1 MCHFHSSVEGAVTYT
16 AMLFIPSHAPMDY
29 YTKDYEKG
37 LALYSS
43 NVLIMEKCDDLLP
56 DYYNFVRGVVASADV
71 SLNISRETLQQ
82 NRQLKAI
89 AKRVEKKITAD
100 KKAEEAVKE
109 VKAEV
114 KSAAEKTGAAVKETA
129 KKAVKTAEKAVK
141 TAAKATKAKKETVKK
156 AVEAEIKDEVFVQ
169 FAGGEINVEAVV
181 AAAKAD
187 YKAKGHRTPKTVSV
201 YIKPEEGVAYY
212 TVKGV
217 GSEDYKVEL

>member
-1 MCHFHSSVEGAVTYT
+1 MENEKLKYLTAYLLSEHSEWNDLVFPTNESEQFH
-16 AMLFIPSHAPMDY
+16 
-29 YTKDYEKG
+29 
-37 LALYSS
+37 LY
-43 NVLIMEKCDDLLP
+43 
-56 DYYNFVRGVVASADV
+56 R
-71 SLNISRETLQQ
+71 SLVNIRP
-82 NRQLKAI
+82 
-89 AKRVEKKITAD
+89 
-100 KKAEEAVKE
+100 
-109 VKAEV
+109 
-114 KSAAEKTGAAVKETA
+114 
-129 KKAVKTAEKAVK
+129 AVK

-169 FAGGEINVEAVV
+169 FAGVEINVEAVV

>member
-1 MCHFHSSVEGAVTYT
+1 MA
-16 AMLFIPSHAPMDY
+16 
-29 YTKDYEKG
+29 
-37 LALYSS
+37 
-43 NVLIMEKCDDLLP
+43 
-56 DYYNFVRGVVASADV
+56 
-71 SLNISRETLQQ
+71 
-82 NRQLKAI
+82 
-89 AKRVEKKITAD
+89 EKKIAAD

-129 KKAVKTAEKAVK
+129 KKAFKTEEKAVN
-141 TAAKATKAKKETVKK
+141 TSAKAKKETVKK

-169 FAGGEINVEAVV
+169 FAGVEINVEAVV

>member
-1 MCHFHSSVEGAVTYT
+1 MA
-16 AMLFIPSHAPMDY
+16 
-29 YTKDYEKG
+29 
-37 LALYSS
+37 
-43 NVLIMEKCDDLLP
+43 
-56 DYYNFVRGVVASADV
+56 
-71 SLNISRETLQQ
+71 
-82 NRQLKAI
+82 
-89 AKRVEKKITAD
+89 EKKIVAD

-114 KSAAEKTGAAVKETA
+114 KSAAEKTGAAVKET
-129 KKAVKTAEKAVK
+129 
-141 TAAKATKAKKETVKK
+141 VKK

-169 FAGGEINVEAVV
+169 FAGVEINVEAVV
-181 AAAKAD
+181 TAAKAD

>member
-1 MCHFHSSVEGAVTYT
+1 MA
-16 AMLFIPSHAPMDY
+16 
-29 YTKDYEKG
+29 
-37 LALYSS
+37 
-43 NVLIMEKCDDLLP
+43 
-56 DYYNFVRGVVASADV
+56 
-71 SLNISRETLQQ
+71 
-82 NRQLKAI
+82 
-89 AKRVEKKITAD
+89 EKKIAAD

-129 KKAVKTAEKAVK
+129 KKAVKTA
-141 TAAKATKAKKETVKK
+141 AKATKAKKETVKK

-169 FAGGEINVEAVV
+169 FAGREINVEAVV

-187 YKAKGHRTPKTVSV
+187 YKAKGHRTTKTVSV

>member
-1 MCHFHSSVEGAVTYT
+1 MA
-16 AMLFIPSHAPMDY
+16 
-29 YTKDYEKG
+29 
-37 LALYSS
+37 
-43 NVLIMEKCDDLLP
+43 
-56 DYYNFVRGVVASADV
+56 
-71 SLNISRETLQQ
+71 
-82 NRQLKAI
+82 
-89 AKRVEKKITAD
+89 EKKITAD

-129 KKAVKTAEKAVK
+129 KKAVK

>member
-1 MCHFHSSVEGAVTYT
+1 MA
-16 AMLFIPSHAPMDY
+16 
-29 YTKDYEKG
+29 
-37 LALYSS
+37 
-43 NVLIMEKCDDLLP
+43 
-56 DYYNFVRGVVASADV
+56 
-71 SLNISRETLQQ
+71 
-82 NRQLKAI
+82 
-89 AKRVEKKITAD
+89 EKKIAAD

-114 KSAAEKTGAAVKETA
+114 KSAAEKTGEAVKETA

-141 TAAKATKAKKETVKK
+141 TAAKAKKETVKK

-169 FAGGEINVEAVV
+169 FAGVEVNVEAVV

>member
-1 MCHFHSSVEGAVTYT
+1 MA
-16 AMLFIPSHAPMDY
+16 
-29 YTKDYEKG
+29 
-37 LALYSS
+37 
-43 NVLIMEKCDDLLP
+43 
-56 DYYNFVRGVVASADV
+56 
-71 SLNISRETLQQ
+71 
-82 NRQLKAI
+82 
-89 AKRVEKKITAD
+89 EKKIAAD

-129 KKAVKTAEKAVK
+129 KKAVKTA
-141 TAAKATKAKKETVKK
+141 AKATKAKKETVKK

-169 FAGGEINVEAVV
+169 FAGVEINVEAVV

>member
-1 MCHFHSSVEGAVTYT
+1 MAE
-16 AMLFIPSHAPMDY
+16 
-29 YTKDYEKG
+29 
-37 LALYSS
+37 
-43 NVLIMEKCDDLLP
+43 
-56 DYYNFVRGVVASADV
+56 
-71 SLNISRETLQQ
+71 
-82 NRQLKAI
+82 
-89 AKRVEKKITAD
+89 

-141 TAAKATKAKKETVKK
+141 TAAKAKKETVKK

-169 FAGGEINVEAVV
+169 FAGVEINVEAVV

>member
-1 MCHFHSSVEGAVTYT
+1 MA
-16 AMLFIPSHAPMDY
+16 
-29 YTKDYEKG
+29 
-37 LALYSS
+37 
-43 NVLIMEKCDDLLP
+43 
-56 DYYNFVRGVVASADV
+56 
-71 SLNISRETLQQ
+71 
-82 NRQLKAI
+82 
-89 AKRVEKKITAD
+89 EKKITAD

-129 KKAVKTAEKAVK
+129 KKAVKTAEK
-141 TAAKATKAKKETVKK
+141 
-156 AVEAEIKDEVFVQ
+156 
-169 FAGGEINVEAVV
+169 AVV

>member
-1 MCHFHSSVEGAVTYT
+1 MA
-16 AMLFIPSHAPMDY
+16 
-29 YTKDYEKG
+29 
-37 LALYSS
+37 
-43 NVLIMEKCDDLLP
+43 
-56 DYYNFVRGVVASADV
+56 
-71 SLNISRETLQQ
+71 
-82 NRQLKAI
+82 
-89 AKRVEKKITAD
+89 EKKIAAD

-114 KSAAEKTGAAVKETA
+114 KTAAEKTGAAA

-169 FAGGEINVEAVV
+169 FAGREINVEAVV